1 MSDFGA
7 LFAGLVDV
15 PTRNGND
22 ISDRA
27 ERIRVNNYYTNALGV
42 LQTTDDFST
51 EDAESETMG
60 PRDDDY
66 RGNETSGKYD
76 DGCIVHGRRD
86 TSVDSVS
93 RDDGS
98 SVRIPLKG
106 SRLYGLRRMA
116 SELYYEHFGSN
127 KRYVSRTT
135 LKTLHSS
142 LENYENCVENQCH
155 RCSVLSPYITD
166 TMSTSS
172 TRAHTQTHLAVV
184 RGSRESGNNA
194 QNGSNFADV
203 FSSVTSEL
211 TTGKESLVSI
221 I

>member
-27 ERIRVNNYYTNALGV
+27 EWIRVNNYYTNALGV

-51 EDAESETMG
+51 ENAESETMG

-66 RGNETSGKYD
+66 RGNETSGEYD
-76 DGCIVHGRRD
+76 DGFIVHGRRD

-98 SVRIPLKG
+98 SVRIPSKG
-106 SRLYGLRRMA
+106 SRLYGLRRMT
-116 SELYYEHFGSN
+116 SKLYYEHFGSN
-127 KRYVSRTT
+127 KRYVSTV
-135 LKTLHSS
+135 
-142 LENYENCVENQCH
+142 CVPNNTED
-155 RCSVLSPYITD
+155 IT
-166 TMSTSS
+166 
-172 TRAHTQTHLAVV
+172 QLI
-184 RGSRESGNNA
+184 GELRE
-194 QNGSNFADV
+194 
-203 FSSVTSEL
+203 L
-211 TTGKESLVSI
+211 CGKSMLPLFRLVSI
-221 I
+221 HNGHYVHVVHTCTYLNLSCRCAWLQGVR